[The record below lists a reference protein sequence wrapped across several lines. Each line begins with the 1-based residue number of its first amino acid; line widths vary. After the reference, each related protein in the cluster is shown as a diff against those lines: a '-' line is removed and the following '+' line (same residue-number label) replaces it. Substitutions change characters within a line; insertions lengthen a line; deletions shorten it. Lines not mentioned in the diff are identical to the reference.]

1 MGFTTKTAL
10 KEIMRCTI
18 LVLSLAIIY
27 ATASPMAE
35 DHIIPEESLFALDDD
50 LSEAQQKVNEMTA
63 AGKSDVDC
71 RKLVTETRKDIETN
85 VNTCQKTMDA
95 LPNGKE
101 CPSRGQAGV
110 KTATEVKDKADKH
123 YKHTVTEVTKASSAS
138 VNFGSRTF
146 SSLTE
151 GKCESFYSS
160 TSYTTAEATYKAAVT
175 ARTKAKGAAEQADK
189 ELKAAIEAAA
199 KAKKECECQ
208 VKKDHEEKFT
218 KLSAADAAN
227 KKAWEFACK
236 VECVLDGKA
245 NCRCSAAPQCK
256 KAKLTA
262 AVNAAQ
268 CVAAKKCNGKE
279 PLNFV
284 SASQTGTMSGHNAVT
299 YGPKQAID
307 NNGNTRNG
315 MKGPGAWTGDFGKL
329 VELRQLKVDWE
340 ACQCNNKNSVAI
352 HTSTDGKTWKNCG
365 YWGGFY
371 QWGKSGART
380 HDVEKHGCA
389 GKARYVRYT
398 TTGKMNAG
406 QWMSMW
412 EASGSGCQ

>member
-1 MGFTTKTAL
+1 MGFTTKTPL

-50 LSEAQQKVNEMTA
+50 LSEAQQKINEMTA
-63 AGKSDVDC
+63 AGKSDKDC

-85 VNTCQKTMDA
+85 VNNCQKNMDA

-101 CPSRGQAGV
+101 CPSRGQGDV
-110 KTATEVKDKADKH
+110 KTATEAKSKA
-123 YKHTVTEVTKASSAS
+123 YKYYQTTITEVTKASSAS

-199 KAKKECECQ
+199 Q

-236 VECVLDGKA
+236 VECVLDGKTS
-245 NCRCSAAPQCK
+245 CRCSAAPQCK
-256 KAKLTA
+256 RAKLTA

-268 CVAAKKCNGKE
+268 CVVMSSGSVVMRSKYSRHQRFSDHLWIAKSDAEAMSLKKGDKLMFTCNG
-279 PLNFV
+279 
-284 SASQTGTMSGHNAVT
+284 
-299 YGPKQAID
+299 
-307 NNGNTRNG
+307 
-315 MKGPGAWTGDFGKL
+315 
-329 VELRQLKVDWE
+329 
-340 ACQCNNKNSVAI
+340 
-352 HTSTDGKTWKNCG
+352 
-365 YWGGFY
+365 
-371 QWGKSGART
+371 
-380 HDVEKHGCA
+380 
-389 GKARYVRYT
+389 
-398 TTGKMNAG
+398 
-406 QWMSMW
+406 
-412 EASGSGCQ
+412 

>member
-10 KEIMRCTI
+10 REIMRCTI

-50 LSEAQQKVNEMTA
+50 LSEAQQKINEMTA
-63 AGKSDVDC
+63 AGKSDKQC
-71 RKLVTETRKDIETN
+71 RELVTTIRKDIDSN
-85 VNTCQKTMDA
+85 VKNCQSIMDA
-95 LPNGKE
+95 LPDGSD
-101 CPSRGQAGV
+101 CPNRGQAEV
-110 KTATEVKDKADKH
+110 KAATTLKDKADKH
-123 YKHTVTEVTKASSAS
+123 YKYTVTEVTKASSAS

-268 CVAAKKCNGKE
+268 CVAPKKDDCPVGYTQVGTKTKNNDYGGACLGQTFGKTIQQCEASSNAKKGCVSFMYGAIAQYGHKAGKCELCNHKK
-279 PLNFV
+279 P
-284 SASQTGTMSGHNAVT
+284 
-299 YGPKQAID
+299 
-307 NNGNTRNG
+307 NN
-315 MKGPGAWTGDFGKL
+315 
-329 VELRQLKVDWE
+329 
-340 ACQCNNKNSVAI
+340 S
-352 HTSTDGKTWKNCG
+352 
-365 YWGGFY
+365 
-371 QWGKSGART
+371 WGKDFVFCRK
-380 HDVEKHGCA
+380 D
-389 GKARYVRYT
+389 
-398 TTGKMNAG
+398 
-406 QWMSMW
+406 
-412 EASGSGCQ
+412 

>member
-1 MGFTTKTAL
+1 MGLTTKTPL

-63 AGKSDVDC
+63 AGKSDKDC

-101 CPSRGQAGV
+101 CPSRGQKGV
-110 KTATEVKDKADKH
+110 KTATEAKDKADKH
-123 YKHTVTEVTKASSAS
+123 YKYTV
-138 VNFGSRTF
+138 
-146 SSLTE
+146 TE
-151 GKCESFYSS
+151 GKCESFYTSS
-160 TSYTTAEATYKAAVT
+160 SYTTAEATYKAAVT
-175 ARTKAKGAAEQADK
+175 ARTTAKGAAEQADK

-208 VKKDHEEKFT
+208 VKKDHEDKFT

-236 VECVLDGKA
+236 VECVLDGKS

-262 AVNAAQ
+262 AVNSAM
-268 CVAAKKCNGKE
+268 CVAAKKK
-279 PLNFV
+279 
-284 SASQTGTMSGHNAVT
+284 
-299 YGPKQAID
+299 
-307 NNGNTRNG
+307 
-315 MKGPGAWTGDFGKL
+315 
-329 VELRQLKVDWE
+329 
-340 ACQCNNKNSVAI
+340 
-352 HTSTDGKTWKNCG
+352 
-365 YWGGFY
+365 
-371 QWGKSGART
+371 
-380 HDVEKHGCA
+380 
-389 GKARYVRYT
+389 
-398 TTGKMNAG
+398 
-406 QWMSMW
+406 
-412 EASGSGCQ
+412 

>member
-1 MGFTTKTAL
+1 MGQQTRP
-10 KEIMRCTI
+10 KEIMRSTI
-18 LVLSLAIIY
+18 LVLFLAIIY
-27 ATASPMAE
+27 ASASPVAE

-50 LSEAQQKVNEMTA
+50 LSEAQQKINEMTA
-63 AGKSDVDC
+63 AGKSDKDC
-71 RKLVTETRKDIETN
+71 RKLVTETRKDVEAN
-85 VNTCQKTMDA
+85 VNTCQKTLDA

-110 KTATEVKDKADKH
+110 KTATEAKDKADKH
-123 YKHTVTEVTKASSAS
+123 YKYTVTEVTKASSAS

-199 KAKKECECQ
+199 KAKKDCECQ
-208 VKKDHEEKFT
+208 VKKDLEDKFT

-268 CVAAKKCNGKE
+268 CVAPKKDDCPVGYTQVGTKTKNNDYGGAC
-279 PLNFV
+279 LGRH
-284 SASQTGTMSGHNAVT
+284 SARPSSSA
-299 YGPKQAID
+299 
-307 NNGNTRNG
+307 
-315 MKGPGAWTGDFGKL
+315 
-329 VELRQLKVDWE
+329 
-340 ACQCNNKNSVAI
+340 
-352 HTSTDGKTWKNCG
+352 
-365 YWGGFY
+365 
-371 QWGKSGART
+371 
-380 HDVEKHGCA
+380 
-389 GKARYVRYT
+389 
-398 TTGKMNAG
+398 
-406 QWMSMW
+406 
-412 EASGSGCQ
+412 

>member
-1 MGFTTKTAL
+1 MGLTTKTPL

-27 ATASPMAE
+27 ATASDMAE
-35 DHIIPEESLFALDDD
+35 DHIIPEESLLALDDD

-63 AGKSDVDC
+63 AGKSDKDC

-85 VNTCQKTMDA
+85 VNSCQKTMDA

-101 CPSRGQAGV
+101 CPSRGQKGV
-110 KTATEVKDKADKH
+110 KTATEAKDKADKH
-123 YKHTVTEVTKASSAS
+123 YKYTVTEVTKASSAS
-138 VNFGSRTF
+138 VKFGSRTF

-160 TSYTTAEATYKAAVT
+160 SSYTTAEATYKAAVT
-175 ARTKAKGAAEQADK
+175 ARTTAKGAAEQADK
-189 ELKAAIEAAA
+189 ELKGAIEAAA

-236 VECVLDGKA
+236 VECVLDGKS

-262 AVNAAQ
+262 AVNSAM
-268 CVAAKKCNGKE
+268 CVAAKKKDDCPVGYTQ
-279 PLNFV
+279 V
-284 SASQTGTMSGHNAVT
+284 GT
-299 YGPKQAID
+299 K
-307 NNGNTRNG
+307 TRNNDVG
-315 MKGPGAWTGDFGKL
+315 GKCL
-329 VELRQLKVDWE
+329 GQLCGHSDDSCAA
-340 ACQCNNKNSVAI
+340 ACKA
-352 HTSTDGKTWKNCG
+352 
-365 YWGGFY
+365 
-371 QWGKSGART
+371 KSGCVSYMFGRPAQLG
-380 HDVEKHGCA
+380 HCA
-389 GKARYVRYT
+389 GLCELCDKKAP
-398 TTGKMNAG
+398 NNS
-406 QWMSMW
+406 W
-412 EASGSGCQ
+412 GSDLVFCRKD

>member
-1 MGFTTKTAL
+1 
-10 KEIMRCTI
+10 MRCTI

-63 AGKSDVDC
+63 AGKSDKDC

-101 CPSRGQAGV
+101 CPSRGQKGV
-110 KTATEVKDKADKH
+110 KTATEAKDKADKH
-123 YKHTVTEVTKASSAS
+123 YKYTVTEVTKASSAS
-138 VNFGSRTF
+138 VKFGSRTF

-175 ARTKAKGAAEQADK
+175 ARTTAKGAAEQADK

-262 AVNAAQ
+262 AVNSAM
-268 CVAAKKCNGKE
+268 CVAAKKKDDCPVGYTQVGTKTKNNDYGGAC
-279 PLNFV
+279 LG
-284 SASQTGTMSGHNAVT
+284 QT
-299 YGPKQAID
+299 
-307 NNGNTRNG
+307 
-315 MKGPGAWTGDFGKL
+315 FGKTKEQCEGDCNARKGC
-329 VELRQLKVDWE
+329 VSFMYGAIAQNGHKAGKCEL
-340 ACQCNNKNSVAI
+340 CNHKKPNNS
-352 HTSTDGKTWKNCG
+352 
-365 YWGGFY
+365 
-371 QWGKSGART
+371 WGKDFVFCRK
-380 HDVEKHGCA
+380 D
-389 GKARYVRYT
+389 
-398 TTGKMNAG
+398 
-406 QWMSMW
+406 
-412 EASGSGCQ
+412 

>member
-1 MGFTTKTAL
+1 MGLTTKTPL

-63 AGKSDVDC
+63 AGKSDKDC

-85 VNTCQKTMDA
+85 VNTCQKIMDA
-95 LPNGKE
+95 LPKG
-101 CPSRGQAGV
+101 
-110 KTATEVKDKADKH
+110 KADKH
-123 YKHTVTEVTKASSAS
+123 YKYTVTEVTKASSAS

-268 CVAAKKCNGKE
+268 CVAPKKDDCPVGYTQVGTKTKNNDYGGACLGQTFGKTIQQCEASCNAKKRLC
-279 PLNFV
+279 
-284 SASQTGTMSGHNAVT
+284 
-299 YGPKQAID
+299 
-307 NNGNTRNG
+307 
-315 MKGPGAWTGDFGKL
+315 
-329 VELRQLKVDWE
+329 
-340 ACQCNNKNSVAI
+340 
-352 HTSTDGKTWKNCG
+352 
-365 YWGGFY
+365 
-371 QWGKSGART
+371 
-380 HDVEKHGCA
+380 
-389 GKARYVRYT
+389 
-398 TTGKMNAG
+398 
-406 QWMSMW
+406 
-412 EASGSGCQ
+412 

>member
-1 MGFTTKTAL
+1 MGLTTKTPL

-63 AGKSDVDC
+63 AGKSDKDC

-85 VNTCQKTMDA
+85 VNTCQKIMDA

-110 KTATEVKDKADKH
+110 KTATEAKDKADKH
-123 YKHTVTEVTKASSAS
+123 YKYTVTEVTKASSAS

-218 KLSAADAAN
+218 KLSAA
-227 KKAWEFACK
+227 
-236 VECVLDGKA
+236 
-245 NCRCSAAPQCK
+245 
-256 KAKLTA
+256 
-262 AVNAAQ
+262 VNSAQ
-268 CVAAKKCNGKE
+268 CVAAAKKVCPDSTPSGFKFIGNGVCRSKQGHASANCGKAG
-279 PLNFV
+279 LN
-284 SASQTGTMSGHNAVT
+284 T
-299 YGPKQAID
+299 
-307 NNGNTRNG
+307 
-315 MKGPGAWTGDFGKL
+315 
-329 VELRQLKVDWE
+329 
-340 ACQCNNKNSVAI
+340 CQCAEICKKDSNCLGIQTHNGHCAALYFNVA
-352 HTSTDGKTWKNCG
+352 K
-365 YWGGFY
+365 
-371 QWGKSGART
+371 KSGIKNQGRFDWCNDANDSGPPT
-380 HDVEKHGCA
+380 TVEKQHIKVEQKCYA
-389 GKARYVRYT
+389 KRL
-398 TTGKMNAG
+398 
-406 QWMSMW
+406 
-412 EASGSGCQ
+412 